1 MACRWVRRVVEYDA
15 HLTATAFRTRQGTAE
30 TSVVTRY
37 DEVSPKHLNGLVEID
52 GSGVPAHRFRTRRL
66 AVGSDGVAV
75 LAEVAEGPVD
85 GHFVAWRFSAS
96 SASIPM
102 RICMSL
108 GVKKG

>member
-1 MACRWVRRVVEYDA
+1 MIAGD
-15 HLTATAFRTRQGTAE
+15 
-30 TSVVTRY
+30 
-37 DEVSPKHLNGLVEID
+37 DEVSPEYLNGLVEID
-52 GSGVPAHRFRTRRL
+52 GSGVAAHRLR
-66 AVGSDGVAV
+66 AVLLTVGCDGVAV
-75 LAEVAEGPVD
+75 LAEVAEGPVN